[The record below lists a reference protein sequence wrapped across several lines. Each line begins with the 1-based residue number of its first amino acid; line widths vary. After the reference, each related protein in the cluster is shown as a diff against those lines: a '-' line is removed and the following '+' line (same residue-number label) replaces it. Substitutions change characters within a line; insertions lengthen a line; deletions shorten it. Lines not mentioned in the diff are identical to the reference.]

1 MAKTYGYARVST
13 REQHEDRQVDALL
26 GFGVIPRNIF
36 LDKMSGK
43 DFERPRYQRLV
54 HSRLKRGDLL
64 VVKSIDR
71 LGRNYDEIIEEW
83 RFITKIVRADVVVL
97 DMPLLDTRVDEG
109 SLVGVFIADVVLQ
122 VLSFVAQNERE
133 SIRKRQ
139 AQGIAAAKARGV
151 HLGRPS
157 SARPDN
163 FSKIVRAWEAQK
175 ITFEEALHRSGLGQS
190 TFYRRLREYRLE
202 VGEERRK

>member
-122 VLSFVAQNERE
+122 RE
-133 SIRKRQ
+133 GIR
-139 AQGIAAAKARGV
+139 AAKARGV
-151 HLGRPS
+151 RFGRP
-157 SARPDN
+157 RRVLPDD
-163 FSKIVRAWEAQK
+163 FPEVAAMWKGK
-175 ITFEEALHRSGLGQS
+175 DITIHEALELTEMPRSS
-190 TFYRRLREYRLE
+190 FYAAAKRHLE
-202 VGEERRK
+202 QLTEAAG

>member
-54 HSRLKRGDLL
+54 HSRLKHGDLL

-133 SIRKRQ
+133 MILLRQREGIR
-139 AQGIAAAKARGV
+139 AAKARGV
-151 HLGRPS
+151 RFGRP
-157 SARPDN
+157 RRVLPDD
-163 FSKIVRAWEAQK
+163 FPEVAAMWKGK
-175 ITFEEALHRSGLGQS
+175 DITIHEALELTEMPRSS
-190 TFYRRLREYRLE
+190 FYAAAKRHLKQLTGTA
-202 VGEERRK
+202 V